1 VDPEIIRTG
10 DGSIWSIDAPRALEM
25 EGKGASRT
33 IVVFDDVAKMKP
45 AHVGGTA
52 CDRQSFAEEGSQC
65 VEEFVSRHSFE
76 VSGVFEA

>member
-1 VDPEIIRTG
+1 VDPKIIRTG
-10 DGSIWSIDAPRALEM
+10 DGSVWPIDTPRALEM
-25 EGKGASRT
+25 EGEDASRT
-33 IVVFDDVAKMKP
+33 IIVFDDVAKMK
-45 AHVGGTA
+45 ATHAGGPA